1 MQDDRL
7 EIARRLRILQAA
19 LTEHHGLT
27 QTAVATRIGISQA
40 LWSNMLAG
48 RAALSRFSDVKIEK
62 AFPRVGTRW
71 LRFGDRRDLNF
82 YWVELLTPFDND
94 PSI

>member
-1 MQDDRL
+1 M
-7 EIARRLRILQAA
+7 EIARRLRVLQAA
-19 LTEHHGLT
+19 LTKHHGLT
-27 QTAVATRIGISQA
+27 KVAAATRIGISQQ

-48 RAALSRFSDVKIEK
+48 RAALSRFTDVKIEQ
-62 AFPRVGTRW
+62 AFPGVGIRW
-71 LRFGDRRDLNF
+71 LRYGDRRDLNF